1 MKSQKL
7 KLQAGLRL
15 SIKMNSKYPLYFL
28 ILALSSL
35 LLGVIFG
42 FVASLQY
49 VYPELLKST
58 FPFIKLRPLH
68 VTSGISWIILSAVG
82 SIYFYLYKLQFYSV
96 KLLRIHFVLYLLTGI
111 SLYFSYVWGYM
122 DGREY
127 LAFTPVLII
136 PILIGWLLFGI
147 NFFKTLWSSIKNWPV
162 YYWMWG
168 TGIFFMMYHLSEA
181 HFWLI
186 EDFRLYFT
194 KDMAVQWKS
203 YGSFTGSWNM
213 LVYGIS
219 IYVMS
224 KIKGDDNMGRS
235 NKVFFFYFLGLT
247 NLMFGWAHHTYF
259 LPTLPWIRYVAYI
272 VSMSEWI
279 VLASIIYDWK
289 RGIVASSSHKHYM
302 AIRLMKTADFWIF
315 CNLILALLISIPAI
329 NYYTHGTHITV
340 AHSMG
345 TTIGINTT
353 ILFSSIY
360 FIVGSL
366 NEKYQEMRLLNKL
379 SIKLFNSALLVFL
392 ISLLIAGFKRS
403 HWIHFSENLPFSEMQ
418 DAQSLVYIL
427 LSSSGI
433 VLLVAIY
440 LIAVPLLKNLIRLTN
455 E

>member
-1 MKSQKL
+1 MK
-7 KLQAGLRL
+7 
-15 SIKMNSKYPLYFL
+15 NKYPLYFL
-28 ILALSSL
+28 MLALTSL
-35 LLGVIFG
+35 LLGIIFG
-42 FVASLQY
+42 LIASLQY
-49 VYPELLKST
+49 IYPELLKST

-82 SIYFYLYKLQFYSV
+82 SIYFYLNKLQFYSS
-96 KLLRIHFVLYLLTGI
+96 KLLKIHFVLYLVTGI
-111 SLYFSYVWGYM
+111 ALYFSYVIGNM

-127 LAFTPVLII
+127 VAFTPILII
-136 PILIGWLLFGI
+136 PILLGWLLLGI
-147 NFFKTLWSSIKNWPV
+147 NFFKTLWSSVSNWPV

-168 TGIFFMMYHLSEA
+168 TGIVFMIYHLSEA

-186 EDFRLYFT
+186 EEFRMYFT

-224 KIKGDDNMGRS
+224 KINKDDNLGRS
-235 NKVFFFYFLGLT
+235 NKAFFFYFLGLT

-259 LPTLPWIRYVAYI
+259 LPTQPWIRYVTYI

-289 RGIVASSSHKHYM
+289 RGLTSAISQKHLM

-315 CNLILALLISIPAI
+315 ANLVLALLISIPAI

-366 NEKYQEMRLLNKL
+366 NTKFQVTTVLQKV
-379 SIKLFNSALLVFL
+379 SIKLFNGALIVFLVSLLV
-392 ISLLIAGFKRS
+392 AGIKRS
-403 HWIHFSENLPFSEMQ
+403 RWIHFSENSSFSEMQ
-418 DAQSLVYIL
+418 DAQYLVYIL
-427 LSSSGI
+427 LSVSGLG
-433 VLLVAIY
+433 LLIAIY
-440 LIAVPLLKNLIRLTN
+440 LIALPILKKLIYLARN
-455 E
+455 